1 LSEGKSA
8 QAQAAGWWSGHW
20 HHGDEVQLHRQRSS
34 GRGGGRRFCA
44 LRHGAPGWSVETMRG
59 LVAATVGTVPLVRVA
74 ATEYHFMGR
83 VLDVGAMGLM
93 IPMGSA
99 GPASARARPSPSSVQ
114 PLKRRGGCAPAA
126 SAVWP
131 AVSTSGCTR
140 KRSAA
145 ASTSCATMQR
155 RRNDRLWD
163 RGGTRAGGVLA

>member
-1 LSEGKSA
+1 MRENPVRRKLRDGGVAIGTMVTKFNSTG
-8 QAQAAGWWSGHW
+8 
-20 HHGDEVQLHRQRSS
+20 S
-34 GRGGGRRFCA
+34 GRLA
-44 LRHGAPGWSVETMRG
+44 AEAGADFVLYDMEHTGWSVETMRG

-114 PLKRRGGCAPAA
+114 LWKRRGCSPAA

-145 ASTSCATMQR
+145 ASTSCATMKR

>member
-1 LSEGKSA
+1 MRENPARRKL
-8 QAQAAGWWSGHW
+8 
-20 HHGDEVQLHRQRSS
+20 
-34 GRGGGRRFCA
+34 RGGGVAIGTMVMKFNSTGSGRLA
-44 LRHGAPGWSVETMRG
+44 AEAGADFVLYDMEHTGWSVETMRG

-93 IPMGSA
+93 IPIGSG

-114 PLKRRGGCAPAA
+114 PWKRRGGCAPAA

-145 ASTSCATMQR
+145 ASTMLRDDEKA
-155 RRNDRLWD
+155 
-163 RGGTRAGGVLA
+163 AE